1 MPIQSPMTSHSVI
14 PGRQRVRNALREAL
28 LEAAEQVFAEEGFE
42 GATMAAIASRAGYS
56 AGHLYNVFENKEALF
71 REVFRSR
78 ASLAMD
84 QLSAALEAGGSLAH
98 SIDLFVRACL
108 SFFEEHRSFF
118 VFYIQTTSGFEWNV
132 RRFGDEGPRVRQ
144 AFEEQIERRIDQAIA
159 TGELPDG
166 DPLVY
171 TCSLMGTLHH
181 FLARWLQSGG
191 ASEDLWARESTL
203 CAALHR
209 LLGVAP

>member
-1 MPIQSPMTSHSVI
+1 MRSVI

-42 GATMAAIASRAGYS
+42 GATMAAIAERAGYS

-78 ASLAMD
+78 ATLAID
-84 QLSAALEAGGSLAH
+84 QLSGALESGESLVQ

-118 VFYIQTTSGFEWNV
+118 VFYIHTTSGFEWNL
-132 RRFGDEGPRVRQ
+132 RRFGDDAPRLRQ
-144 AFEEQIERRIDQAIA
+144 AFEEQIERRIERAIGN
-159 TGELPDG
+159 GELSDG
-166 DPLVY
+166 DPVVY
-171 TCSLMGTLHH
+171 TCAIMGTLRHY
-181 FLARWLQSGG
+181 LAWWLQSGG
-191 ASEDLWARESTL
+191 SSEELWARETTL

-209 LLGVAP
+209 LLGWKT

>member
-1 MPIQSPMTSHSVI
+1 MPIQSLMTPRSAIS
-14 PGRQRVRNALREAL
+14 GRERVRNALREAL

-42 GATMAAIASRAGYS
+42 GATMAAIAARAGYS

-78 ASLAMD
+78 ASLAID
-84 QLSAALEAGGSLAH
+84 QLSAALEGGRTLAR
-98 SIDLFVRACL
+98 SIDLFVRASL

-118 VFYIQTTSGFEWNV
+118 VFYIQTTSGFAWNV
-132 RRFGDEGPRVRQ
+132 RRFGDEGPRVRRTL
-144 AFEEQIERRIDQAIA
+144 EDRIERHIGKAIER
-159 TGELPDG
+159 GELPDG

-171 TCSLMGTLHH
+171 TCTLMGTLHH
-181 FLARWLQSGG
+181 YLVRWLQSGG
-191 ASEDLWARESTL
+191 TSEDLWARESTL

-209 LLGVAP
+209 LLGVAT

>member
-1 MPIQSPMTSHSVI
+1 MTSRSVI

-42 GATMAAIASRAGYS
+42 GATMAAIADRAGYS

-78 ASLAMD
+78 ASLAVD
-84 QLSAALEAGGSLAH
+84 QLSGALEAGETLAH

-118 VFYIQTTSGFEWNV
+118 VFYIQTTSGLEWNV
-132 RRFGDEGPRVRQ
+132 RRFGDEGPRLRQ
-144 AFEEQIERRIDQAIA
+144 AFEEQVERRIEQAIGA
-159 TGELPDG
+159 GELADG

-171 TCSLMGTLHH
+171 TCAIMGTLRHY
-181 FLARWLQSGG
+181 LTWWLESRGTN
-191 ASEDLWARESTL
+191 EDLWAREPTL

-209 LLGVAP
+209 LLGVKP

>member
-1 MPIQSPMTSHSVI
+1 MAFRSAI

-42 GATMAAIASRAGYS
+42 GATMAAIAERAGYS

-84 QLSAALEAGGSLAH
+84 RLSPALEAGESLAH

-118 VFYIQTTSGFEWNV
+118 IFYIQTTSGFDWNV

-144 AFEEQIERRIDQAIA
+144 AFEEQIERRIEQAIG
-159 TGELPDG
+159 TGELSGG

-171 TCSLMGTLHH
+171 TCTVMGTLHH
-181 FLARWLQSGG
+181 YLARWLQSGG
-191 ASEDLWARESTL
+191 TSEDLWARESTL

-209 LLGVAP
+209 LLGVKP